1 MFHEMSTVLKL
12 DGILI
17 VGAPNL
23 AALHNRVLLLFGGQ
37 PTVLKLGLAH
47 VRGLTWA
54 GFREFL
60 ESCFPLGCEVVG
72 RTGANFYPFPPAV
85 ARVLAK
91 VLPGMAWGLVVA
103 LKKRRRYH
111 REFLGFPRR
120 KALET
125 NFWLG
130 G

>member
-1 MFHEMSTVLKL
+1 MSTVLKL

-54 GFREFL
+54 GFRNFL
-60 ESCFPLGCEVVG
+60 RAVPPGLRGRWEDGGELLSVPASGSAGFSESASGNGLG
-72 RTGANFYPFPPAV
+72 
-85 ARVLAK
+85 
-91 VLPGMAWGLVVA
+91 
-103 LKKRRRYH
+103 
-111 REFLGFPRR
+111 
-120 KALET
+120 
-125 NFWLG
+125 LG
-130 G
+130 GSPQEAA